1 MLPPSIVFRFELQP
15 SSATPLYRQI
25 VEQVTRAVAAGALR
39 DGDELPSVR
48 AVAQNYVINPMTVSK
63 AYSLLETQGLLER
76 RRGMGMAVRRRS
88 ELPVA
93 DRLDLLRP
101 ALDNLVNVASQLG
114 LRPEATLD
122 ALRRALDSRV
132 PAADESAGEL
142 RTSAGATNEIR
153 ED

>member
-1 MLPPSIVFRFELQP
+1 MFRFELQP

-48 AVAQNYVINPMTVSK
+48 AVAQDYVINPMTVSK
-63 AYSLLETQGLLER
+63 AYSLLEAQGLVER

-93 DRLDLLRP
+93 DRFDLLRP

-114 LRPEATLD
+114 MRPEETLD
-122 ALRRALDSRV
+122 ALRRALDSRL
-132 PAADESAGEL
+132 PAANESVNDV
-142 RTSAGATNEIR
+142 RTGAGATKEIR